1 MDFIFETK
9 LVQTGPKTTVEAIE
23 QDLHGI
29 SLEFFLMLIWYD
41 LKSCSISLVLSYA
54 LSQ

>member
-23 QDLHGI
+23 QDFHGI
-29 SLEFFLMLIWYD
+29 SLEF
-41 LKSCSISLVLSYA
+41 LKNCKYGII
-54 LSQ
+54 